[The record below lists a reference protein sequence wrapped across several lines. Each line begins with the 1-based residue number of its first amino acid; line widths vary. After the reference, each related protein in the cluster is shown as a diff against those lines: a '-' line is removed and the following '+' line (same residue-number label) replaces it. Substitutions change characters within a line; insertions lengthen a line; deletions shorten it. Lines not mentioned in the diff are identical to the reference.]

1 MQSFFPKLREKFQR
15 LRVDLNCDSLVF
27 VPSNTRCRNFG
38 FIHSFHFR
46 VFLKCFFPYRNV
58 LQPPG
63 HHLALPWVFVGHRGK
78 LEYMLV
84 GGTDVS
90 GGLRCMTLSR
100 GKDRAQ
106 CAVVFTAPLLK
117 RKLSRE
123 QRWRNTDL
131 RQMIKTQGSTMG
143 LTA

>member
-1 MQSFFPKLREKFQR
+1 MTVLSLCLQILGAGILDSYIHFILEFS
-15 LRVDLNCDSLVF
+15 LNV
-27 VPSNTRCRNFG
+27 
-38 FIHSFHFR
+38 
-46 VFLKCFFPYRNV
+46 FFPYRNV

-63 HHLALPWVFVGHRGK
+63 HYLALPWVFVGHRGK

-90 GGLRCMTLSR
+90 GRLRCMTLSR